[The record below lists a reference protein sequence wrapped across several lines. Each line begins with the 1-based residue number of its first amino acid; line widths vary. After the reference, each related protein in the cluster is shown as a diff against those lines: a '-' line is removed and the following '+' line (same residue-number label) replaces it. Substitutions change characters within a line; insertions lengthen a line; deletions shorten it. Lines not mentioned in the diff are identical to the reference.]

1 MRYEY
6 MTLTRAAG
14 ANTVEQ
20 LNALGSLRWRL
31 VSVDDGIVFYFIR
44 EIPEVGVKL
53 PEPQVRATA

>member
-6 MTLTRAAG
+6 MIFTRTG
-14 ANTVEQ
+14 GTDTINE
-20 LNALGSLRWRL
+20 LNILGFLRWRL
-31 VSVDDGIVFYFIR
+31 VSVDGMDYYLIR